1 MRTRHLT
8 QWLALTKDI
17 DYCLC
22 KLNLHFR
29 LTIGIKGY
37 DVLGI
42 SYHIASESVYFLVT
56 FRLAKSLCDRVSHD
70 QIVCHTTKSCEL
82 RGLSR
87 RLQSTGYDQ
96 IV

>member
-8 QWLALTKDI
+8 QWLALMKDI

-42 SYHIASESVYFLVT
+42 SYIIIIASESVYFLVT
-56 FRLAKSLCDRVSHD
+56 FRLARSLCDRVKL
-70 QIVCHTTKSCEL
+70 C
-82 RGLSR
+82 
-87 RLQSTGYDQ
+87 
-96 IV
+96 